1 MTRAIMNITNK
12 INKLKKE
19 KNAVILAH
27 NYQLPEIHDIADF
40 VGDSLGLSIEA
51 SRTNASVIVFC
62 GVHFMAETAKILSP
76 QKTVLLPEKS
86 AGCPM
91 ADMITPEAL
100 TSLQSRHPKAVTMC
114 YVNSSAAV
122 KALCDYCCTSANA
135 LKMAQNIITTH
146 QEIIFVP
153 DKYLAGY
160 VAEKAHCDFIKWE
173 GYCPVHSEILPGH
186 IMQAKNLHPQAR
198 VIAHPE
204 CKPDIT
210 NLADVVTSTEGMSRY
225 IRNSPEKEFIIGT
238 ETGIIHRLK
247 KENPDKHFYPA
258 SDKAICEDM
267 KKINL
272 EKVLRSLE
280 TMSYEITLPSDVM
293 DKARLSIERMLQT
306 V

>member
-1 MTRAIMNITNK
+1 MNIAGK
-12 INKLKKE
+12 IIKLKKE

-51 SRTNASVIVFC
+51 SRTNAEIIIFC

-76 QKTVLLPEKS
+76 QKTVLLPEKD

-91 ADMITPEAL
+91 ADMINPESLKSIQAAHPGAL
-100 TSLQSRHPKAVTMC
+100 TMC

-135 LKMAQNIITTH
+135 LKIAQKIIPEH
-146 QEIIFVP
+146 REIIFVP
-153 DKYLAGY
+153 DQYLAQY
-160 VAEKAHCDFIKWE
+160 VASQVKHDFITWK
-173 GYCPVHSEILPGH
+173 GYCPIHAEILPEN
-186 IMQAKNLHPQAR
+186 IMHEKNLHPRAK

-204 CKPDIT
+204 CKPAIT
-210 NLADVVTSTEGMSRY
+210 DLADIVTSTEGMSKY
-225 IRNSPEKEFIIGT
+225 IKGSPEREFIIGT
-238 ETGIIHRLK
+238 EVGIIHRLK
-247 KENPDKHFYPA
+247 KENPDKIFYPA
-258 SDKAICEDM
+258 SAKAVCADM

-280 TMSYEITLPSDVM
+280 TMSYEITLPPDIM
-293 DKARLSIERMLQT
+293 EKARLSIDRMLQT